1 MRKWCSPRFC
11 NHTLMSTESSDYNS
25 ACNIQ
30 QRRRS
35 WNRETEK
42 FGVIRWGW
50 REHAKQSVEIKLRN
64 WNSSTKPNN
73 ISEWFSP
80 ALKRASLPARMD
92 WQQNV
97 FTGLERM
104 HLELD
109 WVTDCSQWR
118 GNSPKWPSLSWKQR
132 NSSLKVFVDSQ
143 HLSSQA
149 WKGRL
154 TNKLSLCFHSDL
166 WMACASACDSQM
178 PGKTRLAHKKPAL
191 CRKPVI
197 TAIIQLDLICIIK
210 LCYCLA
216 LGDCKSHRLYDGG
229 QGGT

>member
-1 MRKWCSPRFC
+1 MRC
-11 NHTLMSTESSDYNS
+11 
-25 ACNIQ
+25 
-30 QRRRS
+30 
-35 WNRETEK
+35 
-42 FGVIRWGW
+42 
-50 REHAKQSVEIKLRN
+50 AKQAVEIKLRN
-64 WNSSTKPNN
+64 LDSKY
-73 ISEWFSP
+73 
-80 ALKRASLPARMD
+80 KASHHVQMVLAHSGATNLPAHMN
-92 WQQNV
+92 WQQKL

-104 HLELD
+104 HLMPD
-109 WVTDCSQWR
+109 WVEDCSKQSR
-118 GNSPKWPSLSWKQR
+118 NATHLMTESLMS

-166 WMACASACDSQM
+166 WMACASACDNQM
-178 PGKTRLAHKKPAL
+178 PGKTRLTHKKPAL

-216 LGDCKSHRLYDGG
+216 LEATASPCSYQLDDGG
-229 QGGT
+229 

>member
-1 MRKWCSPRFC
+1 
-11 NHTLMSTESSDYNS
+11 MSTESSGYNC

-30 QRRRS
+30 KRQRN

-42 FGVIRWGW
+42 FGAIRWEW
-50 REHAKQSVEIKLRN
+50 RGRTFQTVCGKSSWETEIQVQSL
-64 WNSSTKPNN
+64 TPYPNGSHPLW
-73 ISEWFSP
+73 SEQACQLAWIDN
-80 ALKRASLPARMD
+80 K
-92 WQQNV
+92 
-97 FTGLERM
+97 T
-104 HLELD
+104 
-109 WVTDCSQWR
+109 CSQVW
-118 GNSPKWPSLSWKQR
+118 KECTLSWIE
-132 NSSLKVFVDSQ
+132 SLTVASGGETHLNGRVSHENRETAVKVFVDSQ

-216 LGDCKSHRLYDGG
+216 LEDCKSHRLYDGG
-229 QGGT
+229 HGGT